1 MNFTV
6 STIAKSLADYLR
18 ASFPGIK
25 FLEDPNQ
32 QGTKIPCM
40 FLQQRYSNIKL
51 QTGGRWLRTIGL
63 DLTYLEDYNLTN
75 MQELYQAAAETL
87 DLVMEMFP
95 YSDGTGETSVF
106 IRTYEREW
114 RVDLDAM
121 HYRFEIRELVTIPKE
136 YVKMQSIK
144 ELKEEVKTIERK

>member
-1 MNFTV
+1 
-6 STIAKSLADYLR
+6 
-18 ASFPGIK
+18 
-25 FLEDPNQ
+25 
-32 QGTKIPCM
+32 M

-95 YSDGTGETSVF
+95 YSDGTDKDSVF

-121 HYRFEIRELVTIPKE
+121 HYKFEIRELVTIPKE
-136 YVKMQSIK
+136 YVKMQTIQ
-144 ELKEEVKTIERK
+144 ELNEEVKTIERK